1 MGAND
6 EPIVFNSEEFII
18 IGIMPTSVFLEGDIN
33 GDSLVN
39 IQDIILTVNLVLSNE
54 YNSLA
59 DLNSDN
65 IVDILDLVA
74 LVNIVLGN

>member
-1 MGAND
+1 
-6 EPIVFNSEEFII
+6 
-18 IGIMPTSVFLEGDIN
+18 MPTSAFLEGDIN

-74 LVNIVLGN
+74 LVNIVLGI

>member
-1 MGAND
+1 
-6 EPIVFNSEEFII
+6 
-18 IGIMPTSVFLEGDIN
+18 
-33 GDSLVN
+33 LVN

-74 LVNIVLGN
+74 LVNIVLDI

>member
-1 MGAND
+1 VVT
-6 EPIVFNSEEFII
+6 I
-18 IGIMPTSVFLEGDIN
+18 
-33 GDSLVN
+33 
-39 IQDIILTVNLVLSNE
+39 NLVLSNE

-74 LVNIVLGN
+74 LVNIVLGI